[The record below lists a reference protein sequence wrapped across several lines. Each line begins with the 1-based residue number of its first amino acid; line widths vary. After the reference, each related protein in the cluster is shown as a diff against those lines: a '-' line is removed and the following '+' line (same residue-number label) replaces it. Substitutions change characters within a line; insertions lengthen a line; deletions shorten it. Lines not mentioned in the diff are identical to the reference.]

1 MLICN
6 FKRHSSLYSVWLT
19 VKGEKLGRMKQYRTD
34 EIRNIAIIAHS
45 GAGKTSLV
53 EAMLYNGGAIER
65 MGAVDS
71 GNSVADYAAD
81 EIERRTTL
89 NCSVCIAEWEG
100 HKLNLIDTP
109 GAEDFYG
116 DLHSVLRVVDAVIV
130 VVDATTGV
138 EGGTEKVWEV
148 ADKYELPRL
157 IFINKMDKES
167 ADFENALASV
177 EEILETR
184 AVPIQLPIGQ
194 EDQFAGVVD
203 VIQMAA
209 YLEPDGNKRAAKAE
223 IPAEL
228 EAEAEETREAL
239 VEVAAESDDALIEKF
254 FEGELTDEEIQ
265 NGVQIGILQ
274 NQFTPV
280 LCGAALNNVGVQQLM
295 DTLVTGCPSP
305 VDVGPVA
312 SVEDE
317 EETRQPSSEAPMA
330 AVVFKSIADPFA
342 GQLSFFR
349 VYSGILKG
357 DTQVSNSTRGE
368 VERLGKTVFM
378 NGKDPISTP
387 QVEAGD
393 IGAITK
399 LSATQTGDT
408 LCDRDAQ
415 IQLAGIEFPNSVI
428 SYAIRPTREGD
439 DEKLMTS
446 LTRMSEE
453 DPAFRIERND
463 VTKQLLVSG
472 LGDLHLTINRERMK
486 DKFGVETEVA
496 PPKVPYRETIRRNVQ
511 SINGRHKRQSG
522 GRGQFGDVWIN
533 IGPLQRGEGFEFVN
547 NIVGGSIPRNYIPAV
562 EKGIRERMDRGLLAG
577 YPVVDIQIDLYDGK
591 YHPVD
596 SSDMAFQIAGSMA
609 FAAAAEQANPGL
621 LEPVMNVA
629 ITVPEQF
636 MGSIIGDLN
645 GRRGQV
651 MGVEQIGRKQVIQ
664 ANVPLSEMLRYSI
677 DLKSMTSARGN
688 FTMEFSH
695 YEVAPDDVAQKVIA
709 ETKQEEEE

>member
-1 MLICN
+1 
-6 FKRHSSLYSVWLT
+6 
-19 VKGEKLGRMKQYRTD
+19 MKQYRTD
-34 EIRNIAIIAHS
+34 QIRNIAIIAHS

-65 MGAVDS
+65 MGTVNS

-81 EIERRTTL
+81 EIERKTTL

-116 DLHSVLRVVDAVIV
+116 DLHSVLRIVDAVVV

-157 IFINKMDKES
+157 IFINKMDKENAS
-167 ADFENALASV
+167 FENALASV
-177 EEILETR
+177 EDILETR
-184 AVPIQLPIGQ
+184 AVPTQLPIGK
-194 EDQFAGVVD
+194 EDQFSGVVD

-209 YLEPDGNKRAAKAE
+209 YLQPDGSKRAAKAE
-223 IPAEL
+223 IPADL
-228 EAEAEETREAL
+228 ETQAEEAREAL
-239 VEVAAESDDALIEKF
+239 VEVAAESDDELIEKF
-254 FEGELTDEEIQ
+254 FEGELSDEEIQ
-265 NGVQIGILQ
+265 NGLQLGIFE

-280 LCGAALNNVGVQQLM
+280 FCGAALNNIGVQQLM
-295 DTLVTGCPSP
+295 DTLLTGCPSP
-305 VDVGPVA
+305 VDVGA
-312 SVEDE
+312 ATAAENE
-317 EETRQPSSEAPMA
+317 EESREPSTDAPMS
-330 AVVFKSIADPFA
+330 AVVFKTIADPFA

-349 VYSGILKG
+349 VYSGILEG
-357 DTQVSNSTRGE
+357 DSQVSNSTRGQI
-368 VERLGKTVFM
+368 ERLGKTTFM
-378 NGKDPISTP
+378 NGKDAISTP

-393 IGAITK
+393 IGALTK
-399 LSATQTGDT
+399 LSVTQTGDT
-408 LCDRDAQ
+408 LCDRDNP

-428 SYAIRPTREGD
+428 SYAIHPTREGD

-453 DPAFRIERND
+453 DPVFRIERNE
-463 VTKQLLVSG
+463 VTKQLLISG
-472 LGDLHLTINRERMK
+472 LGDLHITVNRERMA
-486 DKFGVETEVA
+486 DKFGVETDVS
-496 PPKVPYRETIRRNVQ
+496 PPKVPYRETIRRSVR
-511 SINGRHKRQSG
+511 SIQGRHKRQSG

-533 IGPLQRGEGFEFVN
+533 LAPLQRGEGFEFVN

-577 YPVVDIQIDLYDGK
+577 FPIVDIQIDLYDGK

-596 SSDMAFQIAGSMA
+596 SSDMAFQIAGSLA
-609 FAAAAEQANPGL
+609 FSAAAEQADPGL
-621 LEPVMNVA
+621 LEPVMNVT

-636 MGSIIGDLN
+636 MGNIIGDLN

-651 MGVEQIGRKQVIQ
+651 MGVEQIGKKQVIQ
-664 ANVPLSEMLRYSI
+664 ASVPLSEMLRYSI

-695 YEVAPDDVAQKVIA
+695 YEVVPDDIAQKVIA
-709 ETKQEEEE
+709 ELKQEAEE

>member
-1 MLICN
+1 
-6 FKRHSSLYSVWLT
+6 
-19 VKGEKLGRMKQYRTD
+19 MKQYRTD

-71 GNSVADYAAD
+71 GTSAADYAAD
-81 EIERRTTL
+81 EITRKTTL

-116 DLHSVLRVVDAVIV
+116 DLYSVLRIADAVIV

-138 EGGTEKVWEV
+138 EGGTEKVWEI
-148 ADKYELPRL
+148 ADIYQLPRL
-157 IFINKMDKES
+157 ILINKMDKEN
-167 ADFENALASV
+167 ANFENALASI

-184 AVPIQLPIGQ
+184 AVPIQLPIGK
-194 EDQFAGVVD
+194 EDNFAGVVD

-209 YLEPDGNKRAAKAE
+209 YLQPDGNKRASKAE
-223 IPAEL
+223 IPSEL
-228 EAEAEETREAL
+228 EAQAEETREAL
-239 VEVAAESDDALIEKF
+239 VEVAAESDDELIEKF
-254 FEGELTDEEIQ
+254 FEGELTEEEIQ
-265 NGVQIGILQ
+265 NGLKLGISE

-280 LCGAALNNVGVQQLM
+280 LCGAALSNVGVQQLM
-295 DTLVTGCPSP
+295 DMLISGCPSP
-305 VDVGPVA
+305 VDVGAVK

-317 EETRQPSSEAPMA
+317 AETREPSPDAPMS

-349 VYSGILKG
+349 VYSGTLRA
-357 DTQVSNSTRGE
+357 DTQVSNSTRGQ
-368 VERLGKTVFM
+368 VERLGKTTFM
-378 NGKDPISTP
+378 NGKNPISTP
-387 QVEAGD
+387 HVEAGD
-393 IGAITK
+393 IGALTK
-399 LSATQTGDT
+399 LAETHTGDT
-408 LCDRDAQ
+408 LCDRDAS
-415 IQLAGIEFPNSVI
+415 IKLVGVDFPNSVL

-472 LGDLHLTINRERMK
+472 LGDLHITVNRERMA
-486 DKFGVETEVA
+486 DKFGVETEVS
-496 PPKVPYRETIRRNVQ
+496 PPKIAYRETIRRNVQ
-511 SINGRHKRQSG
+511 KVQGRHKRQSG

-533 IGPLQRGEGFEFVN
+533 IAPLQRGEGFEFVN

-562 EKGIRERMDRGLLAG
+562 EKGIRERMDRGLIAG
-577 YPVVDIQIDLYDGK
+577 FPVVDVQIDLYDGK
-591 YHPVD
+591 HHPVD
-596 SSDMAFQIAGSMA
+596 SSDMAFQIAGSLA
-609 FAAAAEQANPGL
+609 FSAASEQADPGL
-621 LEPVMNVA
+621 LEPIMNVT

-636 MGSIIGDLN
+636 MGNIIGDLN

-651 MGVEQIGRKQVIQ
+651 MGVEQIGKKQVIQ
-664 ANVPLSEMLRYSI
+664 ANIPHSEMLRYSA
-677 DLKSMTSARGN
+677 DLKSMTSARGT
-688 FTMEFSH
+688 FIMEFSH
-695 YEVAPDDVAQKVIA
+695 YEIAPDDVMQKVVA
-709 ETKQEEEE
+709 AAKQEEEE

>member
-1 MLICN
+1 
-6 FKRHSSLYSVWLT
+6 
-19 VKGEKLGRMKQYRTD
+19 MKQYRTD

-53 EAMLYNGGAIER
+53 EAMLFNGGAIER

-157 IFINKMDKES
+157 VFINKMDKEN
-167 ADFENALASV
+167 ANFEDALASV

-239 VEVAAESDDALIEKF
+239 VEVAAESDDELIEKF

-265 NGVQIGILQ
+265 NGLQLGILQ

-280 LCGAALNNVGVQQLM
+280 LCGAALSNVGVQQLM
-295 DTLVTGCPSP
+295 DVLVTGCPSP

-312 SVEDE
+312 SVEAE
-317 EETRQPSSEAPMA
+317 EETRDPSSEAPMS

-349 VYSGILKG
+349 VYSGILQG
-357 DTQVSNSTRGE
+357 DTQVSNSTRGQ

-378 NGKDPISTP
+378 NGKDAISTP

-399 LSATQTGDT
+399 LAATQTGDT

-415 IQLAGIEFPNSVI
+415 IQLAGVEFPNSVI

-453 DPAFRIERND
+453 DPVFRIERND

-486 DKFGVETEVA
+486 DKFGVETAVF

-533 IGPLQRGEGFEFVN
+533 IAPLQRGEGFEFVN

-591 YHPVD
+591 HHPVD

-609 FAAAAEQANPGL
+609 FAAAAEHANPGL
-621 LEPVMNVA
+621 LEPIMNVA

-709 ETKQEEEE
+709 ESKAEAEE

>member
-1 MLICN
+1 
-6 FKRHSSLYSVWLT
+6 
-19 VKGEKLGRMKQYRTD
+19 MKQYRTD

-53 EAMLYNGGAIER
+53 EAMLYNGGVIER

-71 GNSVADYAAD
+71 GTSAADYAAD
-81 EIERRTTL
+81 EIERKTTL

-116 DLHSVLRVVDAVIV
+116 DLYSVLRIVDAVVV

-148 ADKYELPRL
+148 ADKYGLPRL
-157 IFINKMDKES
+157 IFINKMDKENAS
-167 ADFENALASV
+167 FENALASI
-177 EEILETR
+177 EDILETR
-184 AVPIQLPIGQ
+184 AVPIQLPIG
-194 EDQFAGVVD
+194 EEENFAGVVD

-209 YLEPDGNKRAAKAE
+209 YLQPDGNKRASKAE
-223 IPAEL
+223 IPGEL
-228 EAEAEETREAL
+228 ESQAEETREAL
-239 VEVAAESDDALIEKF
+239 VEVAAESDDELIEKF

-265 NGVQIGILQ
+265 NGLQLGISES
-274 NQFTPV
+274 QFAPV
-280 LCGAALNNVGVQQLM
+280 LCGAALSNTGVQQLM
-295 DTLVTGCPSP
+295 DILVNGCPSP
-305 VDVGPVA
+305 VDVGAVKSA
-312 SVEDE
+312 ENE
-317 EETRQPSSEAPMA
+317 EETREPLSDAPMS
-330 AVVFKSIADPFA
+330 AVVFKTIADPFS

-349 VYSGILKG
+349 VYSGTLQA
-357 DTQVSNSTRGE
+357 DTQVSNSTRGQT
-368 VERLGKTVFM
+368 ERLGKTTFM
-378 NGKDPISTP
+378 NGKNAISTP

-393 IGAITK
+393 IGALTK
-399 LSATQTGDT
+399 LAATQTGDT
-408 LCDRDAQ
+408 LCDRDAS
-415 IQLAGIEFPNSVI
+415 IQLAGIDFPNSVL

-439 DEKLMTS
+439 DEKLMTA

-453 DPAFRIERND
+453 DPVFRIERNE

-472 LGDLHLTINRERMK
+472 LGDQHITVNRERMA
-486 DKFGVETEVA
+486 DKFGVETAVE
-496 PPKVPYRETIRRNVQ
+496 PPKVPYRETIRRRVQ
-511 SINGRHKRQSG
+511 SVQGRHKKQSG
-522 GRGQFGDVWIN
+522 GRGQFGDVSIN
-533 IGPLQRGEGFEFVN
+533 MSPLARGEGFEFVN
-547 NIVGGSIPRNYIPAV
+547 NIVGGAIPRNYIPAV
-562 EKGIRERMDRGLLAG
+562 EKGIRERMGRGLLAG
-577 YPVVDIQIDLYDGK
+577 FPLVDIQIDLFDGK

-609 FAAAAEQANPGL
+609 FATAVEQADPGL
-621 LEPVMNVA
+621 LEPIMNVT

-636 MGSIIGDLN
+636 MGNIIGDLN

-651 MGVEQIGRKQVIQ
+651 MGVEQLGRKQAIQ
-664 ANVPLSEMLRYSI
+664 ANVPLAEMLRYSI

-709 ETKQEEEE
+709 ASKTEEEE

>member
-1 MLICN
+1 
-6 FKRHSSLYSVWLT
+6 
-19 VKGEKLGRMKQYRTD
+19 MKQYRTD

-71 GNSVADYAAD
+71 GTSASDYAAD
-81 EIERRTTL
+81 EIARKTTL

-116 DLHSVLRVVDAVIV
+116 DLYSVLRVADAVIV

-138 EGGTEKVWEV
+138 EGGTEKVWEI
-148 ADKYELPRL
+148 ADTYQLPRL
-157 IFINKMDKES
+157 IFINKMDKENAS
-167 ADFENALASV
+167 FENAFASI

-184 AVPIQLPIGQ
+184 AVPVQLPIGK
-194 EDQFAGVVD
+194 EDNFAGVVD

-209 YLEPDGNKRAAKAE
+209 YLQPDGNKRASKSE

-228 EAEAEETREAL
+228 EVQAEETREAL
-239 VEVAAESDDALIEKF
+239 VEVAAESDDELIEKF
-254 FEGELTDEEIQ
+254 FEGDLTEEEIQ
-265 NGVQIGILQ
+265 NGLKLGISE

-280 LCGAALNNVGVQQLM
+280 LCGAGLNNVGVQQLM
-295 DTLVTGCPSP
+295 DILVSGCPSP
-305 VDVGPVA
+305 VDVGAVK

-317 EETRQPSSEAPMA
+317 EETREPSPDASMS

-349 VYSGILKG
+349 VYSGTLRA
-357 DTQVSNSTRGE
+357 DTQVSNSTRGP
-368 VERLGKTVFM
+368 VERLGKTTFM
-378 NGKDPISTP
+378 NGKNPISTP
-387 QVEAGD
+387 HVEAGD
-393 IGAITK
+393 IGALTK
-399 LSATQTGDT
+399 LAATHTGDT
-408 LCDRDAQ
+408 LCDRDAP
-415 IQLAGIEFPNSVI
+415 IKLAGVDFPNSVL

-453 DPAFRIERND
+453 DPAFKIERND

-472 LGDLHLTINRERMK
+472 LGDLHITVNRERMA
-486 DKFGVETEVA
+486 DKFGVETEVS
-496 PPKVPYRETIRRNVQ
+496 PPKIPYRETIRRNVQ
-511 SINGRHKRQSG
+511 KVQGRHKRQSG

-533 IGPLQRGEGFEFVN
+533 VTPLQRGEGFEFVN
-547 NIVGGSIPRNYIPAV
+547 NIVGGAIPRNYIPAV
-562 EKGIRERMDRGLLAG
+562 EKGIRERMDRGLIAG
-577 YPVVDIQIDLYDGK
+577 FPVVDVQIDLYDGK
-591 YHPVD
+591 YHDVD
-596 SSDMAFQIAGSMA
+596 SSDMAFQIAGSLA
-609 FAAAAEQANPGL
+609 FSAAAEQADPGL
-621 LEPVMNVA
+621 LEPIMNVT

-636 MGSIIGDLN
+636 MGNIIGDLN

-651 MGVEQIGRKQVIQ
+651 MGVEQIGKKQVIQ
-664 ANVPLSEMLRYSI
+664 ANIPLSEMLRYSV
-677 DLKSMTSARGN
+677 DLKSMTSARGT
-688 FTMEFSH
+688 FIMEFSH
-695 YEVAPDDVAQKVIA
+695 YEIAPDDVMQKVITA
-709 ETKQEEEE
+709 AKQEEEES